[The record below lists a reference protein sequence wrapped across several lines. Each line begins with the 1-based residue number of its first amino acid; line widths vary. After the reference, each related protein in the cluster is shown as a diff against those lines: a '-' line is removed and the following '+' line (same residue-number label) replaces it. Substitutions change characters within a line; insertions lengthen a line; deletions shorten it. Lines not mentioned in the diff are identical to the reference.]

1 METTTKK
8 LNNHTCRELF
18 DNLHTE
24 AGKFDRVEHKLSPRP
39 DAHAILLLD
48 RLCPSKK
55 SLITFSRAGCVYFSI
70 NTKMLAKVANEQ
82 QIADLIRCGV
92 SLNGETLVLY
102 V

>member
-1 METTTKK
+1 METTTKT
-8 LNNHTCRELF
+8 LNKNTCRELF
-18 DNLHTE
+18 DKMHTE

-48 RLCPSKK
+48 RLYPSNKP
-55 SLITFSRAGCVYFSI
+55 LITFSRAGCIYLSI
-70 NTKMLAKVANEQ
+70 NTKMLAQVANEQ